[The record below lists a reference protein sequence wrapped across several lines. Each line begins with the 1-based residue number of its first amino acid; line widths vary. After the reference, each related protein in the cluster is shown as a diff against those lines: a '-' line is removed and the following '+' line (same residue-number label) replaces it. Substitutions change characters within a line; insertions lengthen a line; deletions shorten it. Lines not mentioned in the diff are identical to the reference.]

1 MITRPVV
8 RHILCTLLAVTLYR
22 KHHAKEISMQ
32 TYEVQVSLFNPVAF
46 KDIYKVNATER
57 YEAVKTVLQ
66 DYSANTL
73 QYLNTVN
80 VKPVKE

>member
-1 MITRPVV
+1 
-8 RHILCTLLAVTLYR
+8 
-22 KHHAKEISMQ
+22 MQ

-46 KDIYKVNATER
+46 KDTYKVNATER